1 MNSHSLAKL
10 NCRDADGLVVSSF
23 VKLAKTRNLIINFGS
38 VEEVFVV
45 LNFIF
50 FMAFFIAFLLPN
62 HYYPWGSFYLE
73 FSAFVALFAVLLKI
87 LSKFEFVG
95 VPRVLVLLFFI
106 SFLPL
111 LQVAT
116 NNIDFFGDAVS
127 VFFYFSSFSLCLMAS
142 NFIETGS
149 VKSRAVESIALSVL
163 MIGVV
168 SVWLAL
174 IQSLQ
179 LFSSLLIHDL
189 PPYARPYANLAQ
201 PNNYSTLIWLAVFSL
216 YYLYEKKCI
225 GRAGGLVCGFFLIA
239 GAALAQSRTS
249 FVLLF
254 VLLFVA
260 LGHYVIFRS
269 WKADR
274 LRFVVLA
281 GLAYFIS
288 GWAWPHINRFLFSDG
303 VKSTRLHLTDIRI
316 DMWSSFWTAILEKP
330 WFGYGFGQVSHAQVA
345 VAESYPVVGMT
356 QYTHNLFLDLLVWAG
371 IPLGLL
377 IFCLISFFWI
387 KLLLVSDSKKG
398 FYSLSAFSAILVH
411 SLLEYPH
418 AYSYFL
424 LISGFFI
431 GVSLF
436 DVIHLDRISNFLHPL
451 INKFLKIWRHLE
463 KSVNFPRWVLGICI
477 LVYGSFLTLAW
488 IDYRVLEEDHRLLR
502 FEAASIGTL
511 KADKK
516 APDVFL
522 FDQLRSF
529 IWVART
535 HEFVNL
541 EEGDAELIENVA
553 RRYPLPMPI
562 YKLAQL
568 RVQQGR
574 IEDAYR
580 ELLLIKHL
588 HGDETYEA
596 SRANLANWIDSK
608 AENPIMNR
616 HTKFN

>member
-1 MNSHSLAKL
+1 
-10 NCRDADGLVVSSF
+10 V
-23 VKLAKTRNLIINFGS
+23 IN
-38 VEEVFVV
+38 
-45 LNFIF
+45 
-50 FMAFFIAFLLPN
+50 
-62 HYYPWGSFYLE
+62 
-73 FSAFVALFAVLLKI
+73 K
-87 LSKFEFVG
+87 
-95 VPRVLVLLFFI
+95 
-106 SFLPL
+106 
-111 LQVAT
+111 
-116 NNIDFFGDAVS
+116 IDFFGDAVS
-127 VFFYFSSFSLCLMAS
+127 VFFYLSSFALCLMAA
-142 NFIETGS
+142 NFIAGEGA
-149 VKSRAVESIALSVL
+149 KSRAVESIALSVL
-163 MIGVV
+163 VIGII

-179 LFSSLLIHDL
+179 LFSSPLIHNL
-189 PPYARPYANLAQ
+189 PPHARPYANLAQ

-225 GRAGGLVCGFFLIA
+225 GCAVALMCGLFLVG

-249 FVLLF
+249 SVLLF

-260 LGHYVIFRS
+260 LGHCLIFRS
-269 WKADR
+269 WKIAR
-274 LRFVVLA
+274 LRFLVLA
-281 GLAYFIS
+281 GLAYFGFI
-288 GWAWPHINRFLFSDG
+288 WAWPNINKFLFFEG
-303 VKSTRLHLTDIRI
+303 AKSARLHLTDIRI

-330 WFGYGFGQVSHAQVA
+330 WFGYGSGQVSHAQVA

-356 QYTHNLFLDLLVWAG
+356 QYTHNLFLDLLVWTG

-377 IFCLISFFWI
+377 IFFLISLFWI

-398 FYSLSAFSAILVH
+398 FYSLAAFSAILVH

-436 DVIHLDRISNFLHPL
+436 DVINPDRISPFLRPL
-451 INKFLKIWRHLE
+451 INKFLRLWCHLE
-463 KSVNFPRWVLGICI
+463 ESVNIPRWVLGICI

-522 FDQLRSF
+522 FDQLRAF

-535 HEFVNL
+535 HEFVHL
-541 EEGDAELIENVA
+541 EEGEADLIENVA
-553 RRYPLPMPI
+553 LRYPLPMPI

-568 RVQQGR
+568 RVQQDR

-580 ELLLIKHL
+580 ELLIIKHL
-588 HGDETYEA
+588 HGDELYET
-596 SRANLANWIDSK
+596 SRENLAKWID
-608 AENPIMNR
+608 
-616 HTKFN
+616 TKTE